1 VQAVAREVVT
11 YLAGALLAVLAL
23 PPVAMA
29 QAPGQIPLTLGFANL
44 AGTDAVPLVDQDKA
58 ALGPLFKRVAAPEPT
73 KIPAADVLFLYVHL
87 NPDGTMRGTKS
98 GVRQVVELTKAKIL
112 VVASPNPS
120 ESITKAVALPG
131 PKTANM
137 VFTLDRRGSNF
148 TRFFR
153 GLFERRHG
161 GQDMLLAWVE
171 LAPQGPNQSSDLPAT
186 ILVTEAGRLALP
198 K

>member
-1 VQAVAREVVT
+1 VKAVASEVVT
-11 YLAGALLAVLAL
+11 YLAGALLAALAL
-23 PPVAMA
+23 PSVAMA
-29 QAPGQIPLTLGFANL
+29 QATGPIPLTLGFANL
-44 AGTDAVPLVDQDKA
+44 AGTDAALLVDQDKV

-112 VVASPNPS
+112 VASPNPS

-137 VFTLDRRGSNF
+137 VFTLDRRGPNF

-153 GLFERRHG
+153 SLFERMHG

-171 LAPQGPNQSSDLPAT
+171 LAPQGPSQSPDLPTT
-186 ILVTEAGRLALP
+186 ILVTEAGRLAFP

>member
-1 VQAVAREVVT
+1 MASEVVT
-11 YLAGALLAVLAL
+11 YLAGALLAALAL
-23 PPVAMA
+23 PSVAMA
-29 QAPGQIPLTLGFANL
+29 QATGPIPLTLGFANL
-44 AGTDAVPLVDQDKA
+44 AGTDAALLVDQDKV

-112 VVASPNPS
+112 VASPNPS

-137 VFTLDRRGSNF
+137 VFTLDRRGPNF

-153 GLFERRHG
+153 SLFERMHG

-171 LAPQGPNQSSDLPAT
+171 LAPQGPSQSPDLPTT
-186 ILVTEAGRLALP
+186 ILVTEAGRLAFP

>member
-1 VQAVAREVVT
+1 VASEVVT
-11 YLAGALLAVLAL
+11 YLAGALLAALAL
-23 PPVAMA
+23 PSVAMA
-29 QAPGQIPLTLGFANL
+29 QATGPIPLTLGFANL
-44 AGTDAVPLVDQDKA
+44 AGTDAALLVDQDKV

-112 VVASPNPS
+112 VASPNPS

-137 VFTLDRRGSNF
+137 VFTLDRRGPNF

-153 GLFERRHG
+153 SLFERMHG

-171 LAPQGPNQSSDLPAT
+171 LAPQGPSQSPDLPTT
-186 ILVTEAGRLALP
+186 ILVTEAGRLAFP